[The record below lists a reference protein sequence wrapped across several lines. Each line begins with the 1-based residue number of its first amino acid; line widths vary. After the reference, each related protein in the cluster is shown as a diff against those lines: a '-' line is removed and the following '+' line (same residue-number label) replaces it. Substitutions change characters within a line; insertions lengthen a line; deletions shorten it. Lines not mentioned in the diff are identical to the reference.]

1 MDGKSLSRFARG
13 KKAGPAPARHD
24 HAPLA
29 SAAPAA
35 PQLNQP
41 PPGYAWA
48 WMGNQYVLVPLQ
60 QQAPQ
65 AYQPPPGYAPPQQ
78 YGAPPAPPQ
87 PPGPGARVIPIRPQS
102 NMLVRD
108 NGQDLW
114 AEKLAA
120 MPDLP
125 VQQTP
130 GTEGY
135 DAMAG
140 NPSPLSIAALGP
152 LLNEDV
158 EARAAH
164 AYADQPL
171 HHDPKFRPPVDLVD
185 RNAGKE

>member
-13 KKAGPAPARHD
+13 KKAGPAPARHE
-24 HAPLA
+24 HQ
-29 SAAPAA
+29 AAPVPSGQP

-60 QQAPQ
+60 QQAPAAYPPPQ
-65 AYQPPPGYAPPQQ
+65 AYPGSYAPP
-78 YGAPPAPPQ
+78 PPAADQ
-87 PPGPGARVIPIRPQS
+87 PPGPGATIHQLRPRS

-130 GTEGY
+130 GTQGY

-140 NPSPLSIAALGP
+140 NPSPLSLAALGP
-152 LLNEDV
+152 LLNEDPL
-158 EARAAH
+158 AREAH
-164 AYADQPL
+164 AYSDKPL
-171 HHDPKFRPPVDLVD
+171 EHNPRFRPPVDLVD

>member
-13 KKAGPAPARHD
+13 KKVGAPPPRHD
-24 HAPLA
+24 QG
-29 SAAPAA
+29 AAQPA

-48 WMGNQYVLVPLQ
+48 WGGNQYVLVPLQ

-65 AYQPPPGYAPPQQ
+65 AYPPPQAYPGSYAPP
-78 YGAPPAPPQ
+78 PPAPPPQ
-87 PPGPGARVIPIRPQS
+87 PHGPGAQVIPLRPRS

-114 AEKLAA
+114 AQHLEQ

-125 VQQTP
+125 VAQAP
-130 GTEGY
+130 GTQGY

-140 NPSPLSIAALGP
+140 NPSPLSLQALGP
-152 LLNEDV
+152 LLNSEP

-164 AYADQPL
+164 AFSDRPL
-171 HHDPKFRPPVDLVD
+171 EFDPRFRPPVDLVD
-185 RNAGKE
+185 RNADKG